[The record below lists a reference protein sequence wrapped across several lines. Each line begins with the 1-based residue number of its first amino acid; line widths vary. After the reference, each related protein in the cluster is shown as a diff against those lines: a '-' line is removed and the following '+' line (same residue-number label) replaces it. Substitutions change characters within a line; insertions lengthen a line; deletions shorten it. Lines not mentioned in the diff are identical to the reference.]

1 MTAKDRINTL
11 RDRHASLE
19 KELEDEISRP
29 LPDMMTVASIKRQKL
44 RDIFNIDPR
53 FKIPLIIAIG
63 KPKEEIVIEAVGS
76 DNAIRYWRDS
86 KGVHHVPKRKL
97 KDIIIASY

>member
-11 RDRHASLE
+11 RDRHAALE

-44 RDIFNIDPR
+44 
-53 FKIPLIIAIG
+53 A
-63 KPKEEIVIEAVGS
+63 
-76 DNAIRYWRDS
+76 
-86 KGVHHVPKRKL
+86 L
-97 KDIIIASY
+97 KDQIERMEPAP

>member
-11 RDRHASLE
+11 RDRHAALE

-44 RDIFNIDPR
+44 
-53 FKIPLIIAIG
+53 A
-63 KPKEEIVIEAVGS
+63 
-76 DNAIRYWRDS
+76 
-86 KGVHHVPKRKL
+86 L
-97 KDIIIASY
+97 KDQIERMDEPAR